1 MMNRRQFLKTAGLCG
16 LSLAIPPFILKQ
28 RAMAA
33 LPDGLDYT
41 APGRIPQIIHVFLYG
56 GPSELAGNL
65 TNISEISANSQ
76 NSYPGSVT
84 NNVTNNKFWSN
95 AGGDIM
101 EQMLTNDKMSIYRTV
116 NRVKDTSRAHGHCVT
131 QNLVGHLN
139 LSNAGIA
146 TTLAAI
152 VDKYKLYERFDK
164 SSVDELVLPFVS
176 FEGDSLVFSPGNLD
190 IPMTLRPMNL
200 DSNFDNPYAR
210 SRNWTIDADGYT
222 INEEEIDGMAR
233 QVSEQFPQ
241 FEKINNAF
249 RERAALAKYID
260 ERFSETKVLENLPF
274 DPDTNAQIAYPGGN
288 FGNRLRAA
296 VSLAVNNPETVFISM
311 GSGGL
316 GGWDDH
322 SNGLA
327 NYPGRMNGLMAALQ
341 VASRH
346 LELMNADNVVI
357 NVFGDFGRNV
367 NLNDAGGWDHGN
379 NQNLYTIG
387 GAGLD
392 GRENALGRL
401 VGKTQRIAPYRNRQF
416 TAPTD
421 DSYRCEP
428 FSIASS
434 IFKYFGIQNPE
445 LLTGEPAIDESENV
459 NNERV

>member
-1 MMNRRQFLKTAGLCG
+1 MNRRQFLKTAGLCG

-33 LPDGLDYT
+33 LPDDLVYT
-41 APGRIPQIIHVFLYG
+41 SPGRMPQIIQVFLYG

-65 TNISEISANSQ
+65 TNITEISANSQ
-76 NSYPGSVT
+76 NSYPDSVIT
-84 NNVTNNKFWSN
+84 NVTTNHFWSN

-116 NRVKDTSRAHGHCVT
+116 NRVKDTSRAHGHCVA

-152 VDKYKLYERFDK
+152 ADKYNLFNKP
-164 SSVDELVLPFVS
+164 VDELLLPFVS
-176 FEGDSLVFSPGNLD
+176 FEGDSRVFSPGDLD
-190 IPMTLRPMNL
+190 IPMSLKAINL

-210 SRNWTIDADGYT
+210 ARNWTIDAEGYT
-222 INEEEIDGMAR
+222 VNEEAIEAMAM
-233 QVSEQFPQ
+233 QVSDQFPQ

-249 RERAALAKYID
+249 RERADLSKFIED
-260 ERFSETKVLENLPF
+260 NFTSEKVLENLPT
-274 DPDTNAQIAYPGGN
+274 DPDNNNEQIVYPSGN

-296 VSLAVNNPETVFISM
+296 VSLAVNNPDTVFISM

-322 SNGLA
+322 SNALA
-327 NYPGRMNGLMAALQ
+327 NYPGRMNSLMAALQ

-346 LELMNADNVVI
+346 LELVGADNVVI

-367 NLNDAGGWDHGN
+367 NLNDAVGWDHGN

-387 GAGLD
+387 GTGLD
-392 GRENALGRL
+392 GREDALGRL
-401 VGKTQRIAPYRNRQF
+401 VGKTQRIGTPYRNRQF
-416 TAPTD
+416 TSPTE
-421 DSYRCEP
+421 DSYQCEP
-428 FSIASS
+428 FSIATS

-445 LLTGEPAIDESENV
+445 LLTGEPEIDESDSV
-459 NNERV
+459 PNERT